1 MNMRGITAEDLLAL
15 KYVGSPQVAPNGK
28 DIVYMVTTM
37 DQEKDGYSSALHLV
51 QTNGEGYPLTYHFEK
66 TRTIKDFK
74 PRWSPDGSHIAFL
87 TNRTGKSEVWVLP
100 VHHVGEAQPLIQ
112 LEEDVIDF
120 SWSPK
125 GDSIACITH
134 VTCMDDMNHETS
146 DVEVISRLRY
156 KADGVHSFIHT
167 TKQVGL
173 FDLNNDAYEQIT
185 SLEGEYQEV
194 CFSKDGNEL
203 YYVGSIDPQREIKW
217 IPSIFSWNIQSK
229 EETTLFHGK
238 GPIRS
243 LSPSPDGK
251 ELAFVGHMN
260 GETMSY
266 NAQIWTL
273 DLHSHKVKSINES
286 LDLTVD
292 NVIRVDA
299 SFDSGNPPFVWKSD
313 STGVYF
319 TALDQGSMRLFEAST
334 NGEVSK
340 GYTPVGVTLTSFAP
354 IDDDMMVS
362 VQAHEH
368 STGDLVLH
376 SVQNFENKQ
385 QLTYVNDSLLSELTL
400 SSPKQLTY
408 KSEDGLEIEGW
419 LLLPAQSTEEKIPLI
434 VQIHGGPHSAYGYGL
449 QHEWQVLAAQGYAV
463 FYANPRGSQGY
474 GEDFLQQVVGDW
486 GGKDYTDIM
495 CGVEHVLGTYPEID
509 EKSLFVTGASYGGYM
524 TNMITARTNK
534 FKAAITQNAVVNLHS
549 MFGTSDIGFYFNSSQ
564 LGGVDLWED
573 EETILKYS
581 PIRYA
586 NQVQTPTLIMHN
598 EKDYRCPM
606 EQAEQWYVALR
617 RRGVETKLIR
627 FPDEDHG
634 LASSGKPSHRLER
647 LDHICNWFNHYLIKE

>member
-28 DIVYMVTTM
+28 DIVYTETTM
-37 DQEKDGYSSALHLV
+37 DEEKDGYSSTLHLV
-51 QTNGEGYPLTYHFEK
+51 QTNGEGHPLTYHFEP
-66 TRTIKDFK
+66 TRSIKDYQ
-74 PRWSPDGSHIAFL
+74 PRWSPDGSRIAFL
-87 TNRTGKSEVWVLP
+87 TNRTGKNEVWSLP
-100 VHHVGEAQPLIQ
+100 VHHAGEARPLIQ
-112 LEEDVIDF
+112 LDEDIVDF

-134 VTCMDDMNHETS
+134 VTRMDDMNHDTS

-156 KADGVHSFIHT
+156 KADGVHSFVHT
-167 TKQVGL
+167 TKHVGL
-173 FDLNNDAYEQIT
+173 YDIDNDTYEQIT
-185 SLEGEYQEV
+185 SLNGEYQEV

-203 YYVGSIDPQREIKW
+203 YYVGSVDAQREVEY
-217 IPSIFSWNIQSK
+217 IPSIFSWNIQSQ
-229 EETTLFHGK
+229 EETTIFQGK

-251 ELAFVGHMN
+251 KLAFVGHMN

-273 DLHSHKVKSINES
+273 DLHSYTCVSINQN
-286 LDLTVD
+286 LDRTID
-292 NVIRVDA
+292 NVIRVDV
-299 SFDSGNPPFVWKSD
+299 SFDSGTPPFVWKSD
-313 STGVYF
+313 STSVYF
-319 TALDQGSMRLFEAST
+319 TALDHGSMRLYEAKID
-334 NGEVSK
+334 GEVSQA
-340 GYTPVGVTLTSFAP
+340 YTPIGITLTSFDIINEEA
-354 IDDDMMVS
+354 IVC
-362 VQAHEH
+362 VQASEH
-368 STGDLVLH
+368 STGDLVIQ
-376 SVQNFENKQ
+376 SIRNDQEKRK
-385 QLTYVNDSLLSELTL
+385 LTHVNDSLLDELTL
-400 SSPKQLTY
+400 SSPKHITY
-408 KSEDGLEIEGW
+408 ESEDGLEIEGW
-419 LLLPAQSTEEKIPLI
+419 LLLPIQPTEEKIPLI

-486 GGKDYTDIM
+486 GGDDYNDIM
-495 CGVEHVLGTYPEID
+495 SGVEHVLHTYPQID
-509 EKSLFVTGASYGGYM
+509 EESLFVTGASYGGYM

-606 EQAEQWYVALR
+606 EQAEQWYLALR
-617 RRGVETKLIR
+617 RRGVDTKLIR

-647 LDHICNWFNHYLIKE
+647 LEHICNWFHHYLKKE